1 MAKNGKK
8 PPRLELHIPEPKC
21 RPGKHADFS
30 GLAIPPAGKVARP
43 EFDAPEKDLRHLPY
57 ELIRV
62 LDDKGKAVGPWNP
75 ALDAGTLRQGLR
87 HMLLTREFDE
97 RMMKQ
102 QRQGKTSFYIKS
114 TGEEAVGVAQAMAL
128 DDKDMLF
135 PSYRQQ
141 GLLVAR
147 GCPLVRLMNQ
157 IFSNSQDNLKGR
169 QLPIMYSEPDYGF
182 FSISGNLGTQ
192 LPQAVGWA
200 MASAYSG
207 DTRIAAGWV
216 GDGTTAEAD
225 VHYALTFASVY
236 DAPVILN
243 IVNNQWAISSFQ
255 GIAGGEHT
263 TFAAR
268 AIGYALPGLRV
279 DGNDFLAV
287 YAATKWAADR
297 ARSNLGATVIELYT
311 YRAAAHSSS
320 DDPSAYRPA
329 DEWKN
334 WPLGDPVERLK
345 QHLIAIR
352 EWDDK
357 RHDALVAELA
367 EEVSANLKE
376 ASSYGTLGNPPPNDP
391 GSMFEGVLKEMPGRL
406 VLQREQMLAL
416 RKLAQ
421 AGDAPGEEH

>member
-1 MAKNGKK
+1 MAKNGKDGAGK
-8 PPRLELHIPEPKC
+8 KSRLALHIPAPKC
-21 RPGKHADFS
+21 RPGEHADFT
-30 GLAIPPAGKVARP
+30 GLQIPAAGKVARP
-43 EFDAPEKDLRHLPY
+43 PTDAPEHALRHLPY

-62 LDDKGKAVGPWNP
+62 LDDKGKAVGEWNP
-75 ALDAGTLRQGLR
+75 KLDAQTLRKGLR

-114 TGEEAVGVAQAMAL
+114 TGEEAVAVAQAMAL

-157 IFSNSQDNLKGR
+157 IFSNKADNLKGR

-200 MASAYSG
+200 MASAYSH

-236 DAPVILN
+236 QAPVILN

-255 GIAGGEHT
+255 GIAGGEHA
-263 TFAAR
+263 TFASR

-297 ARSNLGATVIELYT
+297 ARANLGATVIELYT

-334 WPLGDPVERLK
+334 WPLGDPIERLK
-345 QHLIAIR
+345 QHLVAMK

-357 RHDALVAELA
+357 RHEALVAELA
-367 EEVSANLKE
+367 EHVSAQLKE
-376 ASSYGTLGNPPPNDP
+376 SSAIGTLGNPPPDDP
-391 GSMFEGVLKEMPGRL
+391 GSMFEDVLKEMPGRL
-406 VLQREQMLAL
+406 VMQREEMLAL
-416 RKLAQ
+416 RKL
-421 AGDAPGEEH
+421 GGED